1 MKEFLTLNDIASI
14 NMGQS
19 PESSAYNQVGN
30 GLPFFQGN
38 ADFGRLHPHIR
49 IFCSSPKKIAK
60 QNDVLISVRAPIG
73 AVNIAEQKC
82 CIGRGLASITPKSNS
97 CTNFIYYL
105 LKSKAQFLQLQGTGS
120 TFKAINKNILC
131 SITVPNFSLM
141 LQKQIAER
149 LDKVQVL
156 IALQKEQ
163 IKKLDDLIKSRFID
177 LFGDPVTNPKKWV
190 QTPFHSLVKEMFIGP
205 FGSDLKNENYVRSE
219 QGYCVVYEQ
228 KHAIY
233 HSVNL
238 GFRYIDETKYKQLR
252 RFLVKPGDFI
262 MSCRGTI
269 GKIYQLPPHA
279 PCGIIHSSLMKISLD
294 MGKINSEYF
303 QWILA
308 SIIKNST
315 KDGGVI
321 KMAITATNLGK
332 KNVPIPPLSLQTKF
346 TDFVAKIEE
355 QKGLLTT
362 RLTHLETLYKS
373 LMQEY
378 FG

>member
-1 MKEFLTLNDIASI
+1 MQTTFRNLISLEYGKPLPDNLRSK
-14 NMGQS
+14 
-19 PESSAYNQVGN
+19 N
-30 GLPFFQGN
+30 GLYPVYGAN
-38 ADFGRLHPHIR
+38 GVKDRSNEYLYDCPT
-49 IFCSSPKKIAK
+49 
-60 QNDVLISVRAPIG
+60 LI
-73 AVNIAEQKC
+73 
-82 CIGRGLASITPKSNS
+82 IGRKGAAGEINLSEDKFWPLDVTYFVKFDVKILDLHYL
-97 CTNFIYYL
+97 YYL
-105 LKSKAQFLQLQGTGS
+105 LRKQNLPLLAKGVKPGLNREDVYNISI
-120 TFKAINKNILC
+120 AI
-131 SITVPNFSLM
+131 PSLDQ
-141 LQKQIAER
+141 QKRIAER
-149 LDKVQVL
+149 LDKVQKL

-163 IKKLDDLIKSRFID
+163 LKKLDELIKSRFID
-177 LFGDPVTNPKKWV
+177 LFGDPITNPKKWT

-205 FGSDLKNENYVRSE
+205 FGSDLKNENYVRPE

-233 HSVNL
+233 HSINL
-238 GFRYIDETKYKQLR
+238 EFRYIDETKYKQLR

-269 GKIYQLPPHA
+269 GKIYQLPPQA

-294 MGKINSEYF
+294 MKKVNSEYF
-303 QWILA
+303 QWLLA

-321 KMAITATNLGK
+321 KMAITAKNLGK
-332 KNVPIPPLSLQTKF
+332 KDVPIPPLSLQTQF
-346 TDFVAKIEE
+346 ADFVTKIES

-362 RLTHLETLYKS
+362 RLSHLETLYKS